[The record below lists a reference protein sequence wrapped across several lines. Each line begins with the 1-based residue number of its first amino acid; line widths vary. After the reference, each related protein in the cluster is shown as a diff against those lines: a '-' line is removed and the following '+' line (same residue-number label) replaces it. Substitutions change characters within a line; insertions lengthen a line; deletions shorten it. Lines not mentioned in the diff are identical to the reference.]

1 MSYARRGVLALLV
14 FFSAVLAFPSF
25 AVTLRPQAASR
36 GLIVESKVVHT
47 EDAGIFFS
55 GSFSYSI
62 GGGQAILKADNVT
75 NPNGTA
81 SGPLRFALWWTPTP
95 YPAAGNIVA
104 TYDITPSLAASSSIA
119 PVNGGNTPVPFTIP
133 PTGCYNISLV
143 LEENVSGTWTQRD
156 FGNFSLKFDIGGGCI
171 TSFTASP
178 TTVPSGSPSTLS
190 WTTGGGSVT
199 SVSIDN
205 GVGSKPANG
214 SANVTP
220 ASTTTYTLSAFTTA
234 NSSPPTKQVT
244 VTVGAAAPTAT
255 FSASPTSINAGQS
268 STLTWTSS
276 NASSVSIDN
285 GVGSQA
291 VNGSVS
297 VSPASTTTYT
307 LTATGPGGTTTK
319 TATVTVT
326 QPAPT
331 ATFSASPT
339 SINAGQ
345 SSTLT
350 WSSTNATS
358 ISIDNGVGSKPAS
371 GTASVSPAST
381 TTYTLTATGPGG
393 TITKTATV
401 TVVQPAP
408 TISFSATPSNIAAGQ
423 GSSLV
428 WNTTNATT
436 VTIDNGVGSQPVS
449 GSVTVHPV
457 GTTTY
462 TLTATGPGGAQTSQA
477 TVTVSNRPSITF
489 VATPASIVNGS
500 SSTLTWLVTNSTS
513 VSIDN
518 GIGAQPASGSVSVS
532 PSQTTTY
539 TLTATGPG
547 GTSTAA
553 AMVTIVV
560 PPTITFTASPAVI
573 SAGGSSTLSWSVI
586 GVDFVTIDQGIG
598 TVFAAGTRTV
608 SPTQATTIY
617 RLTATN
623 IAGAATATA
632 TITIGTPAPPKHR
645 AVRH

>member
-1 MSYARRGVLALLV
+1 MSYARRGVVLLV
-14 FFSAVLAFPSF
+14 LCLSAFPSF
-25 AVTLRPQAASR
+25 AETLRPRAASR
-36 GLIVESKVVHT
+36 GMIVGSKSVHT

-62 GGGQAILKADNVT
+62 GGGQAVLKADNVT

-95 YPAAGNIVA
+95 YPSAGNIVA
-104 TYDITPSLAASSSIA
+104 TYDITPSLAAGSSIA
-119 PVNGGNTPVPFTIP
+119 PVNGGNTGVPFTIP
-133 PTGCYNISLV
+133 STGCYNIALV
-143 LEENVSGTWTQRD
+143 LEENVSGTWTARD
-156 FGNFSLKFDIGGGCI
+156 YGNFSLKFDIGGGCI

-190 WTTGGGSVT
+190 WTTAGGSVT
-199 SVSIDN
+199 SVNIDN

-214 SANVTP
+214 SANVSPT
-220 ASTTTYTLSAFTTA
+220 STTTYTLSAFSTA
-234 NSSPPTKQVT
+234 NSAPPSKQVT
-244 VTVGAAAPTAT
+244 VTVGGSPAPTAT
-255 FSASPTSINAGQS
+255 FSASPTSITAGQS
-268 STLTWTSS
+268 STLTWTST
-276 NASSVSIDN
+276 NATSVSIDN

-307 LTATGPGGTTTK
+307 LTANGPGGTITK

-350 WSSTNATS
+350 WSTTNATS
-358 ISIDNGVGSKPAS
+358 ITIDNGVGSKPAS

-381 TTYTLTATGPGG
+381 TTYTLTATGLGG

-401 TVVQPAP
+401 TVAQPAP

-423 GSSLV
+423 GASLV
-428 WNTTNATT
+428 WSTTNATS

-462 TLTATGPGGAQTSQA
+462 TLTANGPGGTLTSQA
-477 TVTVSNRPSITF
+477 TVTVSNRPSIT
-489 VATPASIVNGS
+489 VSATPASIVSGS
-500 SSTLTWLVTNSTS
+500 SSTLTWVVTNSTS
-513 VSIDN
+513 VTIDN
-518 GIGAQPASGSVSVS
+518 GIGAQAASGSMSVS
-532 PSQTTTY
+532 PSQTTAY

-547 GTSTAA
+547 GTSIAA
-553 AMVTIVV
+553 ALVTVV
-560 PPTITFTASPAVI
+560 VAPTITFTATPTVI
-573 SAGGSSTLSWSVI
+573 SAGGSSTLSWSVF
-586 GVDFVTIDQGIG
+586 GADFVTIDQGIG
-598 TVFAAGTRTV
+598 SVFAVGTRNV

-617 RLTATN
+617 HLTATN
-623 IAGAATATA
+623 IAGTTTASATV
-632 TITIGTPAPPKHR
+632 TIDTPAPPKRR